1 MLARTRL
8 HRIQKQMY
16 DSLRVG
22 ARAYLGGMRGEMK
35 RYFREYQQDFTRFDH
50 ISSKQ
55 ELIARLLESDIV
67 FCGDYH
73 TLSQAQKTVIR
84 LLEEAIAHLKQRCRK
99 VVLALEMVT
108 IRDESAIQQ
117 YLSGLLPEEKFLKA
131 IDFHRNW
138 GFHWENYRTLFH
150 FAASFGIEVVGV
162 NVPGPDQKP
171 TLRDRDRYAAKIIAR
186 LTIENP
192 SSLIIVLVG
201 DLHVSET
208 HLPFEVEKELKRC
221 HRSRR
226 ALIIHQNNENL
237 YWKLVAAG
245 LEHEV
250 EVLKVRDRVY
260 CVMNTPPWVKLRSH
274 LKWMEWVSAR
284 TSSHQEARTLSEVD
298 FSDEVVEFL
307 HAIKKFA
314 GIREP
319 IEDNFSVWAPDEIA
333 ELFRLIQK
341 SDFSRFEIKMIAIY
355 LRAFESY
362 FIPRKNFLYLAS
374 LSPNHVATQAAIYF
388 HGQLSGFEGIFT
400 DPNKDFYPFV
410 WVEALG
416 FMGSKI
422 LNHKRKCTGVR
433 DLEQFLQKRRSS
445 PNNAFVRDKCRLA
458 RLALRWLEREKESV
472 TGKRKITFGFP
483 RSHTVE
489 TVLCYYR
496 LARILGRLLGEAL
509 YSAIVDGKVSR
520 KQLVFLFRT
529 KWNPRSAKELYFH
542 WIHRLDAHGYRDV
555 AKGDR
560 M

>member
-1 MLARTRL
+1 MLARTRIL
-8 HRIQKQMY
+8 RIQKQIY

-22 ARAYLGGMRGEMK
+22 ARAYLGGLRGEMK
-35 RYFREYQQDFTRFDH
+35 RYFREYQQDFARFDH

-84 LLEEAIAHLKQRCRK
+84 LLEEAIVSLEQQRRK
-99 VVLALEMVT
+99 VILALEMVT
-108 IRDESAIQQ
+108 IRDESSLQQ
-117 YLSGLLPEEKFLKA
+117 YLSGELPEEKFLKA

-138 GFHWENYRTLFH
+138 GFHWENYRSLFH

-162 NVPGPDQKP
+162 NVPGQNRKP

-186 LTIENP
+186 LTLENP
-192 SSLIIVLVG
+192 NSLIVVLVG
-201 DLHVSET
+201 DLHVSQT
-208 HLPFEVEKELKRC
+208 HLPYEVEKELERC
-221 HRSRR
+221 HRSKKT
-226 ALIIHQNNENL
+226 LIIHQNNENL
-237 YWKLVAAG
+237 YWKLVAAD
-245 LEHEV
+245 LEHRV

-274 LKWMEWVSAR
+274 LKWMEWESAR
-284 TSSHQEARTLSEVD
+284 TSSRRDNGARPLEEVD

-307 HAIKKFA
+307 HAIKKFMD
-314 GIREP
+314 IREP
-319 IEDNFSVWAPDEIA
+319 LEDDFTVWAPDDIA
-333 ELFRLIQK
+333 ELSCLIQK

-374 LSPNHVATQAAIYF
+374 LSPNHAATQAAIYF
-388 HGQLSGFEGIFT
+388 HGRLSGFESIFT
-400 DPNKDFYPFV
+400 DPNKDFYPFA
-410 WVEALG
+410 WIEALG

-433 DLEQFLQKRRSS
+433 DLERFLQKKRRLR
-445 PNNAFVRDKCRLA
+445 NDAGIKDKCRLA
-458 RLALRWLEREKESV
+458 KLALRWLERERESV
-472 TGKRKITFGFP
+472 TDHTFGFP
-483 RSHTVE
+483 RRHTVE
-489 TVLCYYR
+489 TVLDYYR
-496 LARILGRLLGEAL
+496 LARILGRLLGAAL
-509 YSAIVDGKVSR
+509 YTAIVDGKVSR

-529 KWNPRSAKELYFH
+529 KWDQKSAKELYFH
-542 WIHRLDAHGYRDV
+542 WIHRLDAHGYRDI